1 MIRKIISK
9 VLELLV
15 RAAIAISATVPFAK
29 VLTDAAF
36 RERGYSAIGGEWIL
50 ISVIWAALWTLS
62 DFMVSPESESKKKK
76 ARKPHRENSNDRIY
90 AQHIERG
97 QGAVCDNFKL
107 ELNEV
112 GQTERT
118 LRRNGNP

>member
-9 VLELLV
+9 ALELFI

-62 DFMVSPESESKKKK
+62 GFIVSPEPESKKK
-76 ARKPHRENSNDRIY
+76 ARKPHREDSNDRIY

-97 QGAVCDNFKL
+97 QSAVCDNLKL

-112 GQTERT
+112 GQTET
-118 LRRNGNP
+118 TSHRNSNT